1 VCGWGTDQEL
11 LYYETRARDLHPDIV
26 ILTFTM
32 ANDVLNNMLDH
43 LFLASAPKPRFVL
56 DEDSLFL
63 EKRTLEPPRL
73 SFERRVR
80 NALRGSRA
88 LVFAKRRIEALR
100 YESRVKHEA
109 DASHAGFDREG
120 LEKSYSHWSVYESSY
135 GPKLEEAWQVTEAIL
150 ERFARECAGDG
161 AEFLV
166 FAFPLKLAV
175 DEGWRNALIRHF
187 SLDPARFDFER
198 PHQRLSEFCAVNG
211 IYYLYPI
218 DAFREA
224 SETRSL
230 YFDRDTHPN
239 RWGHAVAA
247 RVLLGDLHRRLGLEY
262 RIAEADRELLG
273 AQRLSEDAIPVFEP
287 DGRLK
292 H

>member
-1 VCGWGTDQEL
+1 
-11 LYYETRARDLHPDIV
+11 
-26 ILTFTM
+26 
-32 ANDVLNNMLDH
+32 
-43 LFLASAPKPRFVL
+43 
-56 DEDSLFL
+56 
-63 EKRTLEPPRL
+63 
-73 SFERRVR
+73 
-80 NALRGSRA
+80 
-88 LVFAKRRIEALR
+88 
-100 YESRVKHEA
+100 
-109 DASHAGFDREG
+109 
-120 LEKSYSHWSVYESSY
+120 
-135 GPKLEEAWQVTEAIL
+135 
-150 ERFARECAGDG
+150 
-161 AEFLV
+161 
-166 FAFPLKLAV
+166 
-175 DEGWRNALIRHF
+175 
-187 SLDPARFDFER
+187 
-198 PHQRLSEFCAVNG
+198 VNG

-273 AQRLSEDAIPVFEP
+273 AQRLSEGAIPVFEP